1 MDTDNIVTW
10 DHTASQCELGLFQD
24 ADFAGDPAES
34 KSTSGGQSSVY
45 FRKPHVCSTWLV
57 LKTKTAVSHSSVEA
71 EVMSLDAGL
80 RLGGI
85 PALSL
90 WDILTYVSEPQAQGD
105 LMRHSKIQPQ
115 TSRNNSVKQ

>member
-1 MDTDNIVTW
+1 MLTLRVTRRSQSQHQENKVLFIFGS
-10 DHTASQCELGLFQD
+10 HTFVPLGW
-24 ADFAGDPAES
+24 S
-34 KSTSGGQSSVY
+34 
-45 FRKPHVCSTWLV
+45 
-57 LKTKTAVSHSSVEA
+57 LKTKTGVSHSSVEA

-90 WDILTYVSEPQAQGD
+90 WCILIYVSEPQAQCD
-105 LMRHSKIQPQ
+105 LMRHSKNKTQ